1 MKKFLYLLLMPLLVL
16 ASCEKP
22 EPEPEPVVGK
32 ITLLSDDTFVFSD
45 DGESHQVAFEATLDW
60 EASASA
66 EFVTLEPKSGQ
77 AGEAAVTIKI
87 GENTEY
93 EERTATVT
101 ITCGEDSKTIN
112 LTQKHK
118 GALLL
123 TESTLNVAAE
133 GGMVTIVSKT
143 TSNVTYAIDSQCAEW
158 VKEPGKAGLTE
169 YNFDFMVMP
178 NESEQ
183 PRTGKIVFTNEEN
196 KTETITIQ
204 QAGVYV
210 EPEVTA
216 NVKGKV
222 TCNGV
227 GLADVL
233 VSDGV
238 EIVKTD
244 AEGNYQLHSD
254 KHWRYVFVI
263 NPAGYDFPLDG
274 ILPANYKLLS
284 QNAET
289 EEEVNFELEKTQE
302 DNYTLLV
309 LGDMHLAN
317 WSRVSDVQQ
326 FNAIATDIN
335 NTINETPGKKYVLTL
350 GDMTYEQLWLSCG
363 YAFPEYLKT
372 MNSSFTD
379 LPFFHTMGNHDNEME
394 VGGDFEKALKYTQNL
409 APNYYSFNIGKVHY
423 IVLDN
428 IDYTGVGA
436 GNDERPKYKE
446 QFTAEQFEWIKK
458 DLAFVDKSTPI
469 IVAAHSM
476 LSLPSGTGW
485 IGEMP
490 DLNTFIGLF
499 DGYNV
504 RYLSGHTH
512 NFFYRAY
519 NPNFVEYN
527 SGSLCGSW
535 WYSGLYHPGLYLA
548 QDGTPGG
555 YTVWNVNG
563 TECTHYYKA
572 ACHPA
577 DHQFHAYD
585 MNEVKKVVTAD
596 KATNSS
602 YTKYVNQVQ
611 AYADNTIL
619 LNIWGHCDDWT
630 IEVTENGS
638 PLTVEHISA
647 YDPLHIAGVSIPAYN
662 KYSNPDH
669 LTDTWRHFFKAT
681 ASSADSDVTIKVTD
695 SYGKVYTETMERP
708 CVFDVE
714 DFIGEIATSKPKVEV
729 KHTSSS
735 SLVFNWTIGLSAA
748 EDAAVPYKLAL
759 YKDAA
764 CTQLA
769 HSFETPASLSVWG
782 GRELSFAFG
791 GLEPGTTYYF
801 VVTNLDN
808 GDESNVIEARTKD
821 FTHVDATK
829 VTNATAGTV
838 LLAEDFG
845 RIGWGNDQIA
855 GAIGYV
861 PDGRPLGS
869 LTGHHTD
876 DNGTYQAYDKVTA
889 RLFGDM
895 VVSSD
900 EALYDWGFYGN
911 STVYALNG
919 ALRVCTSQTA
929 RTHVVTPALSGIP
942 EGETATIDV
951 TVTSAAYESG
961 TDVAVFVNDYN
972 SLTRSVLPDNKAH
985 SKFSSQGGKFTGASL
1000 TNGHPLNVNV
1010 KEWTT
1015 KTVRISGVDRN
1026 SCLLIG
1032 SYEDRG
1038 TKNRFF
1044 LDDVVVTLVAFGEV
1058 EEPETPETPA
1068 VESIDAE
1075 CIATSS
1081 STLIFSWLEN
1091 DDVDAT
1097 VSNAFTATLYKDE
1110 ACTVVDQSFD
1120 IPKACEVWKGNTPKY
1135 VFGGLQPSTDYWFKV
1150 YDTTNNLVSP
1160 AIKATTDAFTHV
1172 LLPSEITS
1180 TGVVLAEDFGEIRW
1194 DFDHLT
1200 SAVGF
1205 RPASKSN
1212 FASTE
1217 VKTSENNSS
1226 SYIYDGYHYN
1236 GGGEIAFSSCG
1247 DAINNSRL
1255 KGWSV
1260 DTKAYIHPGYIKLG
1274 ETKNRGWVLTP
1285 AFPVPEGK
1293 KLIVNVT
1300 VTAARHNNSQSNN
1313 WCVVVLNE
1321 ELAKFEKDGA
1331 HTSSFDWPDIED
1343 ATLYQE
1349 FTINGTDWETHTIS
1363 GLEVCS
1369 GDRVCFGGKRYHD
1382 GTEGGDLKGR
1392 AYISDMVVEVVEI
1405 VNE

>member
-1 MKKFLYLLLMPLLVL
+1 M
-16 ASCEKP
+16 
-22 EPEPEPVVGK
+22 VGK
-32 ITLLSDDTFVFSD
+32 ITLLSEDKFVFSD
-45 DGESHQVAFEATLDW
+45 EGDSHQVAFETTLDW
-60 EASASA
+60 TASAS
-66 EFVTLEPKSGQ
+66 ESFVALEPKSGQ
-77 AGEAAVTIKI
+77 AGEAAVTIRI
-87 GENTEY
+87 GENPEY

-101 ITCGEDSKTIN
+101 ITCGEDQKTIN
-112 LTQKHK
+112 LIQKQK

-123 TESTLNVAAE
+123 TESVVSVAAE
-133 GGMVTIVSKT
+133 GGLVTIVAKA
-143 TSNVTYAIDSQCAEW
+143 TSNVIAAIDADA
-158 VKEPGKAGLTE
+158 KAWISEVDTKGLVE
-169 YNFDFMVMP
+169 YKFDFQIAA

-183 PRTGKIVFTNEEN
+183 PRSGKIVFTNEEN
-196 KTETITIQ
+196 KEETITIE

-216 NVKGKV
+216 NVYGKV
-222 TCNGV
+222 TCNGTGV
-227 GLADVL
+227 ADVL

-244 AEGNYQLHSD
+244 AEGNYKLHSD
-254 KHWRYVFVI
+254 KYWKYIFVI
-263 NPAGYDFPLDG
+263 NPAGYDFPLNG
-274 ILPANYKLLS
+274 IIPGNYKLIS
-284 QNAET
+284 QNPEI
-289 EEEVNFELEKTQE
+289 EEEVNFELNKTQE

-317 WSRVSDVQQ
+317 WSRVNDVQQ

-335 NTINETPGKKYVLTL
+335 NTIDQLPGKKYVLTL

-394 VGGDFEKALKYTQNL
+394 VGGDWEKAQKYTQNL
-409 APNYYSFNIGKVHY
+409 APNYYSFNVGKVHY

-436 GNDERPKYKE
+436 GKDERPKYKE

-485 IGEMP
+485 TGEMP

-535 WYSGLYHPGLYLA
+535 WYSGLYYPGLYLA

-555 YTVWNVNG
+555 YTVWNING

-572 ACHPA
+572 AGHDA

-585 MNEVKKVVTAD
+585 MNEVKKVITAD
-596 KATNSS
+596 KASNSS

-647 YDPLHIAGVSIPAYN
+647 YDPLHIAGVSIPAYAA
-662 KYSNPDH
+662 YSNPDH
-669 LTDTWRHFFKAT
+669 TTDTWRHFFKAT

-695 SYGKVYTETMERP
+695 SYGKVYTETMNRP
-708 CVFDVE
+708 CVFNVE
-714 DFIGEIATSKPKVEV
+714 DFIGKVSRSKPKASVEY
-729 KHTSSS
+729 TSSS
-735 SLVFNWTIGLSAA
+735 SLVFGWTTGV
-748 EDAAVPYKLAL
+748 EDDAAVPYKLAL

-764 CTQLA
+764 CTQLD
-769 HSFETPASLSVWG
+769 HSYEVPANHDCWG
-782 GRELSFAFG
+782 SRPLSFAFG
-791 GLEPGTTYYF
+791 GLKPSTTYYF
-801 VVTNLDN
+801 VVTNMEN
-808 GDESNVIEARTKD
+808 GDASDVLEARTKD
-821 FTHVDATK
+821 FTVVDATK

-845 RIGWGNDQIA
+845 NISWGNDQLA
-855 GAIGYV
+855 GAAGCI
-861 PDGRPLGS
+861 PDGRPFGPIS
-869 LTGHHTD
+869 GEYTD
-876 DNGTYQAYDKVTA
+876 DNGTFQTYDKASA

-895 VVSSD
+895 VVPSD
-900 EALYDWGFYGN
+900 AALYHWGFFGN
-911 STVYALNG
+911 SAVYTMNG
-919 ALRVCTSQTA
+919 YLRLCSSSSGA

-942 EGETATIDV
+942 EGQTATVDV
-951 TVTSAAYESG
+951 TVTSALYESSSN
-961 TDVAVFVNDYN
+961 DVAIFVNDYT
-972 SLTRSVLPDNKAH
+972 SLKRSALPDQTSH
-985 SKFSSQGGKFTGASL
+985 SSFSSQAGKFTGASL
-1000 TNGHPLNVNV
+1000 SNGYELDAKV

-1015 KTVRISGVDRN
+1015 KTVRISGVDKN
-1026 SCLLIG
+1026 TCFVIG
-1032 SYEDRG
+1032 SLSNVDK
-1038 TKNRFF
+1038 KNRFF
-1044 LDDVVVTLVAFGEV
+1044 LDDIVVTLVGFGEV

-1068 VESIDAE
+1068 VEGIDAE
-1075 CIATSS
+1075 CISTSS

-1091 DDVDAT
+1091 DDVEAT
-1097 VSNAFTATLYKDE
+1097 ISNAYTVTLYKDA

-1120 IPKACEVWKGNTPKY
+1120 IPKACQVWRGNTPKY
-1135 VFGGLQPSTDYWFKV
+1135 VFGGLKPSTDYWFKV

-1160 AIKATTDAFTHV
+1160 AIKATTDPFTHV
-1172 LLPSEITS
+1172 LLPTEITS

-1343 ATLYQE
+1343 NTLYQE
-1349 FTINGTDWETHTIS
+1349 FTLSGTDWETKTIS
-1363 GLEVCS
+1363 GLEVRA

>member
-1 MKKFLYLLLMPLLVL
+1 M
-16 ASCEKP
+16 
-22 EPEPEPVVGK
+22 VGK
-32 ITLLSDDTFVFSD
+32 ITLSTESELVFSD
-45 DGESHQVAFEATLDW
+45 EGESQQVAFSATLDW
-60 EASASA
+60 TAASDQDWLT
-66 EFVTLEPKSGQ
+66 VEPKAGQ
-77 AGEAAVTIKI
+77 AGEGAVTLRAAQ
-87 GENTEY
+87 NTADEP
-93 EERTATVT
+93 RTATVT
-101 ITCGEDSKTIN
+101 LTCGEDSKTVN
-112 LTQKHK
+112 VTQKQA
-118 GALLL
+118 GALVLAQ
-123 TESTLNVAAE
+123 STISVEAA
-133 GGMVTIVSKT
+133 GGLITITAKANSDVTATVDAAAASWITDVT
-143 TSNVTYAIDSQCAEW
+143 T
-158 VKEPGKAGLTE
+158 KALVD
-169 YNFDFMVMP
+169 YIFDFQIAA
-178 NESEQ
+178 NESETS
-183 PRTGKIVFTNEEN
+183 RSGKIVFTNNEG
-196 KTETITIQ
+196 KTETVTIQ
-204 QAGVYV
+204 QDGVK
-210 EPEVTA
+210 PELPA

-222 TCNGV
+222 TCGGKGV
-227 GLADVL
+227 AEVL

-244 AEGNYQLHSD
+244 AEGNYAFHSD
-254 KHWRYVFVI
+254 KKWRYVFVI
-263 NPAGYDFPLDG
+263 NPSGYDFPING
-274 ILPANYKLLS
+274 ILPTNYKLIS
-284 QNAET
+284 QKAEDV
-289 EEEVNFELEKTQE
+289 EEVNFELEKTQE
-302 DNYTLLV
+302 DNYTLLI

-317 WSRVSDVQQ
+317 WERVSDVQQ
-326 FNAIATDIN
+326 FNSVATDLNKHIAE
-335 NTINETPGKKYVLTL
+335 IPGKKYVMTL
-350 GDMTYEQLWLSCG
+350 GDMTYDVLWVSCKYG
-363 YAFPEYLKT
+363 LNDYLQT
-372 MNSSFTD
+372 MNNSFSG

-394 VGGDFEKALKYTQNL
+394 VSGDVGKAMRYTQSL
-409 APNYYSFNIGKVHY
+409 APNYYSFNLGKIHY
-423 IVLDN
+423 IILDS
-428 IDYTGVGA
+428 IDYTDIGSGKDA
-436 GNDERPKYKE
+436 HSKYKE
-446 QFTAEQFEWIKK
+446 KFTAEQLEWLRK
-458 DLAFVDKSTPI
+458 DLSFVDKSTPV
-469 IVAAHSM
+469 IVASHAA
-476 LSLPSGTGW
+476 LSYPSASGW
-485 IGEMP
+485 YGEF
-490 DLNTFIGLF
+490 NGLSEF
-499 DGYNV
+499 LSIFEGYNV
-504 RYLSGHTH
+504 QYYSGHTH
-512 NFFYRAY
+512 DFFYREY

-527 SGSLCGSW
+527 SGSVCGSW
-535 WYSGLYHPGLYLA
+535 WFPGRYYPGLYIA

-555 YTVWNVNG
+555 YTVLTVNG
-563 TECTHYYKA
+563 TENTRYYQSFG
-572 ACHPA
+572 HDA
-577 DHQFHAYD
+577 DYQFRAYD
-585 MNEVKKVVTAD
+585 MNEVKKVVTTD
-596 KATNSS
+596 LTTKETSLS
-602 YTKYVNQVQ
+602 YINHIQNYEENAILVNV
-611 AYADNTIL
+611 
-619 LNIWGHCDDWT
+619 WGWCDDWT
-630 IEVTENGS
+630 VEIIENGAA
-638 PLTVEHISA
+638 LTVEHVQT
-647 YDPLHIAGVSIPAYN
+647 YDPLHVAAVSIPGYN
-662 KYSNPDH
+662 EFTTSDLSTEN
-669 LTDTWRHFFKAT
+669 WIHFFKAI
-681 ASSADSDVTIKVTD
+681 ASTADSDVTIKVTD
-695 SYGKVYTETMERP
+695 SQGKVYTETMNRP
-708 CVFDVE
+708 KAFVIN
-714 DFIGEIATSKPKVEV
+714 DFIGQISRTKPTATLASV
-729 KHTSSS
+729 SSS
-735 SLVFNWTIGLSAA
+735 SLVFGWNT
-748 EDAAVPYKLAL
+748 DALAPYKLAL

-764 CTQLA
+764 CTNLVQ
-769 HSFETPASLSVWG
+769 SFEVPANHSCWG
-782 GRELSFAFG
+782 GLGLKFAFG
-791 GLEPGTTYYF
+791 GLEPATSYWF
-801 VVTNLDN
+801 VVTDLENNQSSDPVEGRTEAFTLVDP
-808 GDESNVIEARTKD
+808 SKVI
-821 FTHVDATK
+821 
-829 VTNATAGTV
+829 NATVGTV

-919 ALRVCTSQTA
+919 ALRVSTSQTA

-1068 VESIDAE
+1068 VEGIDAE

-1091 DDVDAT
+1091 DDVEAT

-1120 IPKACEVWKGNTPKY
+1120 IPKACEVWKGKTPKY

-1236 GGGEIAFSSCG
+1236 GGGEIGFSSCG
-1247 DAINNSRL
+1247 DAIIGSRL
-1255 KGWSV
+1255 NGWSS
-1260 DTKAYIHPGYIKLG
+1260 DTRVYIHPGYLKLG
-1274 ETKNRGWVLTP
+1274 ASTARGWILTP

-1300 VTAARHNNSQSNN
+1300 VTAARYNNSQSNN

-1321 ELAKFEKDGA
+1321 ELAKFETGGA
-1331 HTSSFDWPDIED
+1331 HTSSFDWPNIED
-1343 ATLYQE
+1343 STLYQE
-1349 FTINGTDWETHTIS
+1349 LTLSGTSWETKTIS
-1363 GLEVCS
+1363 GLEVRA
-1369 GDRVCFGGKRYHD
+1369 GDRISFGGKRYHE

-1392 AYISDMVVEVVEI
+1392 AFISDMVVEVVEI

>member
-1 MKKFLYLLLMPLLVL
+1 MKKLLYFLLMPLLVL

-32 ITLLSDDTFVFSD
+32 ITLQSEDTYVFSD
-45 DGESHQVAFEATLDW
+45 EGESHQVAFTANLDW
-60 EASASA
+60 TAASDQDWLT
-66 EFVTLEPKSGQ
+66 VEPKAGQ
-77 AGEAAVTIKI
+77 AGEAAVTLRAAQ
-87 GENTEY
+87 NTQDDP
-93 EERTATVT
+93 RTATVT
-101 ITCGEDSKTIN
+101 LTCGEDSKTIDV
-112 LTQKHK
+112 TQKQA
-118 GALLL
+118 GALILAQ
-123 TESTLNVAAE
+123 STISVEAA
-133 GGMVTIVSKT
+133 GGTITITAKAN
-143 TSNVTYAIDSQCAEW
+143 SNVTATVDAEAASW
-158 VKEPGKAGLTE
+158 IKDVTTKALVD
-169 YNFDFMVMP
+169 YIFDFQIAE
-178 NESEQ
+178 NESEDS
-183 PRTGKIVFTNEEN
+183 RSGKIVFTNNDGKEE
-196 KTETITIQ
+196 TVTIQ
-204 QAGVYV
+204 QSGVYV
-210 EPEVTA
+210 EPVLPA
-216 NVKGKV
+216 NVTGKV
-222 TCNGV
+222 TCGGA

-244 AEGNYQLHSD
+244 ADGNYSLRSD
-254 KHWRYVFVI
+254 KKWRYVFVI
-263 NPAGYDFPLDG
+263 NPAGYDFPLEG

-284 QNAET
+284 QNSDT
-289 EEEVNFELEKTQE
+289 VEEVNFELEKTQE

-326 FNAIATDIN
+326 FNAIAADIN
-335 NTINETPGKKYVLTL
+335 GTIDQTPGKKYVLTL

-372 MNSSFTD
+372 MNSSFTN

-409 APNYYSFNIGKVHY
+409 APNYYSFNIGKIHY

-436 GNDERPKYKE
+436 GKDERPKYKE

-485 IGEMP
+485 RSEMP
-490 DLNTFIGLF
+490 DLNVFTGLF
-499 DGYNV
+499 EGYNV

-555 YTVWNVNG
+555 YTVWTVNG
-563 TECTHYYKA
+563 TECTHYYKT

-585 MNEVKKVVTAD
+585 MNEVKKVVTSD
-596 KATNSS
+596 KASNSS
-602 YTKYVNQVQ
+602 YTKYVNHVRE
-611 AYADNTIL
+611 YAENTIL
-619 LNIWGHCDDWT
+619 VNVWGHCDDWT
-630 IEVTENGS
+630 VEITENGS
-638 PLTVEHISA
+638 PLTVEHVSA

-662 KYSNPDH
+662 NYANPDH
-669 LTDTWRHFFKAT
+669 TTDTWRHFFKAT

-714 DFIGEIATSKPKVEV
+714 DFIGEISASKPKVEV
-729 KHTSSS
+729 NHTSSS
-735 SLVFNWTIGLSAA
+735 SVVINWTIGLSAA

-764 CTQLA
+764 CTELD
-769 HSFETPASLSVWG
+769 HSYETPAGLSVWG

-791 GLEPGTTYYF
+791 GLKPGTTYYC

-808 GDESNVIEARTKD
+808 GDESNVVEVRTKD
-821 FTHVDATK
+821 FTLVDATK
-829 VTNATAGTV
+829 VTDATAGTV

-855 GAIGYV
+855 GAVGYV
-861 PDGRPLGS
+861 PDGRPLGP
-869 LTGHHTD
+869 LTGHRTD
-876 DNGTYQAYDKVTA
+876 DDGTYQAYDKVTA

-900 EALYDWGFYGN
+900 EALYNWGFYGN

-961 TDVAVFVNDYN
+961 TDVAVFVNNYN
-972 SLTRSVLPDNKAH
+972 SLTRSVSPDNKDH

-1000 TNGHPLNVNV
+1000 TDGHPLNVKV

-1044 LDDVVVTLVAFGEV
+1044 LDDVVVTLVAFGEI

-1068 VESIDAE
+1068 VEGIDAE

-1081 STLIFSWLEN
+1081 STLIYSWLEN

-1097 VSNAFTATLYKDE
+1097 VSNAFTVTLYKDE
-1110 ACTVVDQSFD
+1110 ACKVVDQSFD
-1120 IPKACEVWKGNTPKY
+1120 IPKACEVWKGKTPKY

-1194 DFDHLT
+1194 EFDHLT

-1205 RPASKSN
+1205 RPANRSAWSN
-1212 FASTE
+1212 TE
-1217 VKTSENNSS
+1217 VKTSETASGSN
-1226 SYIYDGYHYN
+1226 IYDGYHYN
-1236 GGGEIAFSSCG
+1236 GGGEIGFSSCG
-1247 DAINNSRL
+1247 DAIIGSRL
-1255 KGWSV
+1255 NGWSS
-1260 DTKAYIHPGYIKLG
+1260 DTRVYIHPGYLKLG
-1274 ETKNRGWVLTP
+1274 ASTARGWILTP

-1300 VTAARHNNSQSNN
+1300 VTAARYNNSQSNN

-1321 ELAKFEKDGA
+1321 ELAKFETGGA
-1331 HTSSFDWPDIED
+1331 HTSSFDWPNIED
-1343 ATLYQE
+1343 NTLYQE
-1349 FTINGTDWETHTIS
+1349 LTLSGTSWETKTIS
-1363 GLEVCS
+1363 GLEVRA

-1392 AYISDMVVEVVEI
+1392 AFISDMVVEVVEI